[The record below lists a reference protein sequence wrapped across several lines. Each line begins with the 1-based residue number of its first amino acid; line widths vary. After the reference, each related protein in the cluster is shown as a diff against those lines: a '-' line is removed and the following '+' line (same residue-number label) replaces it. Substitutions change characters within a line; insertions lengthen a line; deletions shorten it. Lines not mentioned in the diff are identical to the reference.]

1 MFLAPDPAGSGAP
14 LSAEA
19 VRRTARHVLPAAPE
33 SYEARPVALEPGLWA
48 VSVAAWVLRLRLEMP
63 AEVPVDAVRL
73 DGDQQPVTVGTTVTR
88 RGGVAGATRKDAVA
102 RVRGYFER
110 NATARLAM
118 AYYYQEFILGF
129 SPPQTVPM
137 LDVVIA
143 LNLSGEGAVSD
154 YKKLLQGFIWSER
167 GHARDLTGFLLTNG
181 LLTLADL
188 NEARL
193 VAEKNERDGVC
204 DMTRQRLRYRPKGK
218 LTGFRLIAWLRRAA
232 VNVRVHV
239 GVVERAR
246 QDRHR
251 RRADVAAVHGAFVI
265 AALAS
270 GDGADN
276 EPDDKKQR
284 SNVHLGLP

>member
-1 MFLAPDPAGSGAP
+1 VVAGRLFLWSTARDEWVSCPPDEITWLDRSTLSDNEDLTLHRAPRCAGLRYVQHRWELFSRDTSYQVFLAPLPGGAGAGAS

-19 VRRTARHVLPAAPE
+19 VRRNACHVLPAAPE
-33 SYEARPVALEPGLWA
+33 SYEARPVVLEPGLWA

-63 AEVPVDAVRL
+63 AGVPVDAAGPGPE
-73 DGDQQPVTVGTTVTR
+73 GDQQPVTVGNTVTR
-88 RGGVAGATRKDAVA
+88 RGAAGAGATRKDAVE

-110 NATARLAM
+110 NASARLAM

-137 LDVVIA
+137 LDVVVA

-204 DMTRQRLRYRPKGK
+204 DMARQRLRYRPKGK
-218 LTGFRLIAWLRRAA
+218 
-232 VNVRVHV
+232 
-239 GVVERAR
+239 
-246 QDRHR
+246 
-251 RRADVAAVHGAFVI
+251 
-265 AALAS
+265 
-270 GDGADN
+270 
-276 EPDDKKQR
+276 
-284 SNVHLGLP
+284 